1 MKTKLKNFVT
11 LVGTRCRASRTRSS
25 VSLPILILAAA
36 LGCGD
41 SQKHDHAG
49 HNHGEGD
56 THGHT
61 APHGGVLVNVED
73 EFCHLEF
80 VLEPGTTRLQLHAM
94 RFHPREAPLEF
105 FMGKIE
111 ATAKVGEAEK
121 TIIFKPTEMDGVTP
135 PTQPTS
141 LYVAQI
147 EWLKDT
153 PTFTGTLTEL
163 EIEGKTLPKITFHFA
178 KKE

>member
-1 MKTKLKNFVT
+1 MMLKNFVI
-11 LVGTRCRASRTRSS
+11 LEETRCS

-41 SQKHDHAG
+41 SHKHDHAG
-49 HNHGEGD
+49 HNHKHGEGD
-56 THGHT
+56 AHGHKS
-61 APHGGVLVNVED
+61 PHGGVLVNVED

-94 RFHPREAPLEF
+94 RFHPREAPLKF
-105 FMGKIE
+105 FMEKIE

-121 TIIFKPTEMDGVTP
+121 TIIFKPTELNGVTP
-135 PTQPTS
+135 TTQPTS

-147 EWLKDT
+147 DWLKAT
-153 PTFTGTLTEL
+153 PTFTATLTEL
-163 EIEGKTLPKITFHFA
+163 EIEGKTLTKITFHFS

>member
-1 MKTKLKNFVT
+1 MMLKHF
-11 LVGTRCRASRTRSS
+11 

-41 SQKHDHAG
+41 SHNHDHAG
-49 HNHGEGD
+49 HNHNHGEGD
-56 THGHT
+56 AHGHA
-61 APHGGVLVNVED
+61 APHGGVLVNVEN

-80 VLEPGTTRLQLHAM
+80 VLEPGTDRLQLHAM
-94 RFHPREAPLEF
+94 RFHPRESPLKF
-105 FMGKIE
+105 FMEKIE

-121 TIIFKPTEMDGVTP
+121 TIIFKPTELDGVTAT
-135 PTQPTS
+135 TQPTS

-147 EWLKDT
+147 DWINDT

-163 EIEGKTLPKITFHFA
+163 KIEGKSLTKITFHLA

>member
-1 MKTKLKNFVT
+1 MKNFFSILL
-11 LVGTRCRASRTRSS
+11 LV
-25 VSLPILILAAA
+25 AA

-41 SQKHDHAG
+41 SHNQEHAA

-56 THGHT
+56 THGHK
-61 APHGGVLVNVED
+61 APHGGVLVNVEN

-80 VLEPGTTRLQLHAM
+80 VIEPGTTRLQLHAM
-94 RFHPREAPLEF
+94 RFHPREAPVKF
-105 FMGKIE
+105 FMEKIE

-121 TIIFKPTEMDGVTP
+121 TIVFKPTELDGVTP
-135 PTQPTS
+135 TAQPTS
-141 LYVAQI
+141 VYVAEI
-147 EWLKDT
+147 DWLKEDT

-163 EIEGKTLPKITFHFA
+163 KIEGKTFTKITFNVA

>member
-1 MKTKLKNFVT
+1 
-11 LVGTRCRASRTRSS
+11 
-25 VSLPILILAAA
+25 
-36 LGCGD
+36 
-41 SQKHDHAG
+41 
-49 HNHGEGD
+49 
-56 THGHT
+56 
-61 APHGGVLVNVED
+61 
-73 EFCHLEF
+73 
-80 VLEPGTTRLQLHAM
+80 
-94 RFHPREAPLEF
+94 
-105 FMGKIE
+105 MGKIE
-111 ATAKVGEAEK
+111 VTAKVGEAEK

-135 PTQPTS
+135 TTQPTS